1 MATGARMHTTAS
13 STAAKAYSDDISFIM
28 IINRINMKTIIYS
41 ILLLAIL
48 ETYVSALRTRRVLQS
63 FTWNVVDETNLD

>member
-1 MATGARMHTTAS
+1 
-13 STAAKAYSDDISFIM
+13 
-28 IINRINMKTIIYS
+28 MKKIIYS
-41 ILLLAIL
+41 ILLLAVF